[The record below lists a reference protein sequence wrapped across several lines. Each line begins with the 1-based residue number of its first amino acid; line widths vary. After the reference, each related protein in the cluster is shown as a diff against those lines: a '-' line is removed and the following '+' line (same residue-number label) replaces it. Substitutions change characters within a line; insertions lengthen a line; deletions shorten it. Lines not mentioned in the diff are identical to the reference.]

1 MIKTGLVSV
10 TFRKLAPAAIINL
23 VRQADLAAIEW
34 GGDIHVPHGNLQQAD
49 TVGRMTRDAGLAIA
63 AYGSYYR
70 VGASEQE
77 GLTFDRVLETAR
89 ALGAPLIRIWAGN
102 RPSAKA
108 DADYRRSIG
117 EEARRLAEKAAA
129 AGLVLACEYHGGTLT
144 DTSESAV
151 QLFSDIQHP
160 AMRAYWQT
168 PVGAS
173 VEAGLES
180 LRAMIPW
187 LTNVH
192 VYHCDAAETTCLPLS
207 EGADAWR
214 RYLALIRSTGRDHYA
229 LLEFVRDD
237 SPNAFL
243 EDARFLKSW
252 LAPKI

>member
-10 TFRKLAPAAIINL
+10 TFRKLAPGAIIDL

-70 VGASEQE
+70 VGVSEQE
-77 GLTFDRVLETAR
+77 GLDFDLVLETAR
-89 ALGAPLIRIWAGN
+89 ALGAPLIRVWAGN

-108 DADYRRSIG
+108 DADYRRSING
-117 EEARRLAEKAAA
+117 EARRLAQKAAA

-144 DTSESAV
+144 DTRESAV
-151 QLFSDIQHP
+151 QLFADIQHP
-160 AMRAYWQT
+160 AMRAYWQA

-180 LRAMIPW
+180 LCALLPW
-187 LTNVH
+187 LANAH
-192 VYHCDAAETTCLPLS
+192 VYHWDAAGKTRLPLS
-207 EGADAWR
+207 EGAETWR
-214 RYLALIRSTGRDHYA
+214 RYLALIRSAGRDHYA

-243 EDARFLKSW
+243 EDARCLKSW
-252 LAPKI
+252 LASY